1 MKLVNLCWLVAAAI
15 TTMTSVSAQES
26 RHRLGDPI
34 PREGTA
40 DLSITRAPNQIPS
53 SLKDLTN
60 KAVAIVYGSINSVL
74 PARETSPAALETDAI
89 VDVKT
94 IFKGKQSDRS
104 IVISQRGGSLGKL
117 FVTPKQYCL
126 VRPGEEYLL
135 FLVED
140 PRPNIPAVA
149 GLKRYLVA
157 GLWTGLLRF
166 ENGRLQPR
174 SGRVPDRLWNE
185 QAGRTLDQV
194 IGDVRQSLLEA
205 GVQQ

>member
-1 MKLVNLCWLVAAAI
+1 MKVVKLCWLVAAAI
-15 TTMTSVSAQES
+15 TTIMSVRAQES

-34 PREGTA
+34 PREGAA
-40 DLSITRAPNQIPS
+40 DLSITRAPNQIPL

-60 KAVAIVYGSINSVL
+60 KAVAIVYGSISSVL

-94 IFKGKQSDRS
+94 TFKGSQSDRL

-117 FVTPKQYCL
+117 FVTPKQYSL

-135 FLVED
+135 FLVQD

-149 GLKRYLVA
+149 GLKRYLVG

-166 ENGRLQPR
+166 ENGTLQPR
-174 SGRVPDRLWNE
+174 PGRVPDRLWNE

-194 IGDVRQSLLEA
+194 IGDVRQSVLEA
-205 GVQQ
+205 GVQ